1 MVMWSHHTVPESVS
15 VWYTSEFPSIFFSIS
30 QQLVQRLRVIAF
42 PGYLC
47 LSSPLLPQQ
56 RKTPH
61 RRNGMYVGTNSMWWY
76 LHNLHTYS
84 RAPRDAES
92 NLNDLLSQLG
102 PAKAE
107 DEEEIKVAR
116 VPSGEAA
123 VGGLVNC
130 LLIPADKDRGRQELR
145 GGSIQ
150 GASLQRIAS
159 RCQCDVI
166 YVSYGG
172 QAEPE
177 TCDTTQTMMTVNLA
191 VVTYTHGAKTTASNL
206 LHLFGTA
213 ICIPTS
219 FKFKI

>member
-1 MVMWSHHTVPESVS
+1 MCT
-15 VWYTSEFPSIFFSIS
+15 YI
-30 QQLVQRLRVIAF
+30 
-42 PGYLC
+42 
-47 LSSPLLPQQ
+47 
-56 RKTPH
+56 
-61 RRNGMYVGTNSMWWY
+61 
-76 LHNLHTYS
+76 HTYS
-84 RAPRDAES
+84 HDAAAPRDAES

-177 TCDTTQTMMTVNLA
+177 TCDTTQTMMTVSVA
-191 VVTYTHGAKTTASNL
+191 VVTYTHVAKTTASNL
-206 LHLFGTA
+206 LHILYLF
-213 ICIPTS
+213 P
-219 FKFKI
+219 

>member
-1 MVMWSHHTVPESVS
+1 MYKFNVM
-15 VWYTSEFPSIFFSIS
+15 IS
-30 QQLVQRLRVIAF
+30 TRTI
-42 PGYLC
+42 
-47 LSSPLLPQQ
+47 
-56 RKTPH
+56 
-61 RRNGMYVGTNSMWWY
+61 
-76 LHNLHTYS
+76 LHVHIHTYS
-84 RAPRDAES
+84 HDDQDAES

-177 TCDTTQTMMTVNLA
+177 TCDTTQTMMTVSVA
-191 VVTYTHGAKTTASNL
+191 AVTYTHESKSHCIQLAAYLVLVSLIGA
-206 LHLFGTA
+206 A
-213 ICIPTS
+213 ICIPCV
-219 FKFKI
+219 IQI